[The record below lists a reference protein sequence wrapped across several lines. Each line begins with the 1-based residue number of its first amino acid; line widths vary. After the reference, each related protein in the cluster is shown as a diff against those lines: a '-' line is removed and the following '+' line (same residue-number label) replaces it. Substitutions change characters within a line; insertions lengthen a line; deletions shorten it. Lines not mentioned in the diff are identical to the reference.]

1 MRALAAL
8 LLAVAAMLPA
18 SVQAGRIVDQDDLEI
33 LLGGDVKGLFD
44 VSFPYDHLL
53 MPDDPMGRAAVDFR
67 LKFDGKYRFF
77 SWSVHH
83 QMAGIIRSP
92 GFGDGLGG
100 TAASVPGSPFKLN
113 WDAVD
118 EDTFALNGR
127 MDRLVIKFHAKH
139 MDLAIGRQPISF
151 GQGYFFT
158 PMDLVAVFTPSV
170 VDREYKPG
178 VDAVR
183 ADFWI
188 GATGHISAVAAL
200 VGEWDLEGL
209 LVAGHGGFTVGLF
222 DIGFFAAKVH
232 SDAVFGF
239 DTSGSI
245 GPVGVRSD
253 FTVTVPKDD
262 DPFVR
267 GVIGASLYW
276 PWGLSLSGELYA
288 QSVGTHEPDE
298 YMDVARTD
306 RFERGE
312 LWTMGHFYGALSA
325 DWEVMPLIHV
335 NLAAIVNFLDPSL
348 FLGPGFSW
356 SVASNADLVA
366 GAFIPIGRRPAEMEE
381 EDLYEIDETTG
392 MITFL
397 DEDEIIDLFEPR
409 SEFGLMPYQAYVQM
423 KLYF

>member
-1 MRALAAL
+1 MRALATL
-8 LLAVAAMLPA
+8 LLAVAALLPA
-18 SVQAGRIVDQDDLEI
+18 RAEAGRIVDKEDLEI

-53 MPDDPMGRAAVDFR
+53 MPDDPLGRAAVDFR

-83 QMAGIIRSP
+83 QMAAAIRTP
-92 GFGDGLGG
+92 GFGGG
-100 TAASVPGSPFKLN
+100 FGGGSSTSAPTSPFKLH

-118 EDTFALNGR
+118 ESTFALNGR

-151 GQGYFFT
+151 GSGYFFT

-183 ADFWI
+183 LDFWM
-188 GATGHISAVAAL
+188 GATGHLTAVAAL
-200 VGEWDLEGL
+200 VGDWDLEGL

-232 SDAVFGF
+232 TDAVLGF
-239 DTSGSI
+239 DTSGSL

-253 FTVTVPKDD
+253 FTVTVPKEG

-288 QSVGTHEPDE
+288 QSIGTHEPDE
-298 YMDVARTD
+298 YMDIARLD

-325 DWEVMPLIHV
+325 NYEVMPLIHV
-335 NLAAIVNFLDPSL
+335 SLAAIVNFLDPSL

-356 SVASNADLVA
+356 SVASNADLVFGGFFA
-366 GAFIPIGRRPAEMEE
+366 IGERPEEMEV
-381 EDLYEIDETTG
+381 EDL
-392 MITFL
+392 L
-397 DEDEIIDLFEPR
+397 DDDYMPLGADEIIDKFEPN
-409 SEFGLMPYQAYVQM
+409 SEFGLSPHQAYVQLKM
-423 KLYF
+423 YF